1 MTGLALT
8 VAALVSALLAAG
20 WAGLFALAEESPA
33 LSSSIGGP
41 PTGAMDAEPIHRAF
55 QVSRLAL
62 TVLAGVAASQAV
74 GWWYRP
80 TLSGLGVVV
89 VSGGLLFMLAD
100 AVPRSVGLLAPDAA
114 AAAATVA
121 RRTLLP
127 FRPLIALVGVIERLL
142 QRLLPRPAATGQP
155 VLGPTQ
161 RDMLLGVF
169 AMGDTSVA
177 DIMTPRIDVT
187 AVDAEASVEEVL
199 ELIRHGGHLRI
210 PVFDGTLDNVIGI
223 LHVRDLVPAAAGATD
238 MPDRWQ
244 DRVRPAE
251 FVPESKTLATQL
263 RDFVRG
269 SSHVAIVV
277 DEFGGTAGLV
287 TLGDIMEEIA
297 GDIRDEVG
305 DDEEPAVEQQ
315 GDNRFWVDGSVTLD
329 QLSALLGDVF
339 ERDGV
344 STVGGLIYS
353 ELGRV
358 PTPGEELRIGEFR
371 VVVQKVVRR
380 RVRRVYFE
388 RLEPRPEAQVATADP
403 Q

>member
-8 VAALVSALLAAG
+8 VAALVTALLAAG
-20 WAGLFALAEESPA
+20 WAGLLALAEESPT

-41 PTGAMDAEPIHRAF
+41 PTGVADAAPIHRAF

-62 TVLAGVAASQAV
+62 IVLAGVAASEAV

-80 TLSGLGVVV
+80 ALSGLGVVIV
-89 VSGGLLFMLAD
+89 VGGLLFLLAD
-100 AVPRSVGLLAPDAA
+100 AVPRSVGMLAPDAA

-121 RRTLLP
+121 RHTLLP

-142 QRLLPRPAATGQP
+142 QRLLPRPAATDQP
-155 VLGPTQ
+155 ALGPTQ

-187 AVDAEASVEEVL
+187 AVDSQASTEEVL
-199 ELIRHGGHLRI
+199 DLMRRGGHLRI

-223 LHVRDLVPAAAGATD
+223 LHVRDLVPAAAGAAD
-238 MPDRWQ
+238 MPERWQ
-244 DRVRPAE
+244 DRIRPAE

-269 SSHVAIVV
+269 SSHLAIVV

-315 GDNRFWVDGSVTLD
+315 GDDRFWVEGSVTLD

-358 PTPGEELRIGEFR
+358 PSPGEELRIGEFR
-371 VVVQKVVRR
+371 VVVQRVVRR

-388 RLEPRPEAQVATADP
+388 RLEPRPQAEVAAAEHE
-403 Q
+403 